1 MTNSAWFLGIDLGTG
16 SCKAAAVD
24 GTGRVLGFG
33 AAEYPGAESRQRW
46 QEQEPQGLLDA
57 LTAAVRQALERSG
70 VQPGGCGGMSI
81 GGAMHG
87 VMALDGRDQPL
98 TGVITWA
105 DGRAVEQARAVAATP
120 VGAQLYHETGCPPH
134 GMYPLYKILWLR
146 EQRPEL
152 FESAQRFVSAKEY
165 AGFRLT
171 GSWQVDYALAAGTG
185 LLNTHT
191 LRWSEDALA
200 LAGVRPEQ
208 LSPPASPAAPAGR
221 LQPEAAERM
230 GLPVGT
236 PVVTGSAD
244 AVNSSLGAG
253 ALLPTQA
260 TLMVGTSGAL
270 RVIASRPV
278 LDSKARSWCYAVDE
292 SHWLVGGA
300 INNGGVALAWLRDF
314 FNQAVGH
321 VGGSKPLAF
330 EDILSLA
337 ESAPVGSGGLICL
350 PFFAGERSP
359 NWNLNARA
367 VFFGMTL
374 AHEARHLARALLEGI
389 GYRFRSLFEVLQE
402 MELDV
407 GQIVASGGFTQSR
420 LWLQTTADALGRE
433 LSVPVWGE
441 TSVLAA
447 AFWPFLAAGGA
458 GSIDDIRDW
467 VRFSRVQRPDPEHA
481 AVYNRVYR
489 TYKNLYCS
497 AAAGFDEVA
506 ELQRELAI

>member
-1 MTNSAWFLGIDLGTG
+1 MTSSAWFLGIDLGTG

-24 GTGRVLGFG
+24 ETGRVLGFG

-46 QEQEPQGLLDA
+46 QEQEPQALLEA
-57 LTAAVRQALERSG
+57 LIAAVRQALERSG
-70 VQPGGCGGMSI
+70 APPAGCGGMSI

-87 VMALDGRDQPL
+87 VMALDERDRPL

-120 VGAQLYHETGCPPH
+120 AGMKLYRETGCPPH

-146 EQRPEL
+146 EHRPEV
-152 FESAQRFVSAKEY
+152 FKSARRYVSAKEY

-171 GSWQVDYALAAGTG
+171 GSWQIDYALAAGTG
-185 LLNTHT
+185 LLNTHF

-221 LQPEAAERM
+221 LQPEAAQKM

-244 AVNSSLGAG
+244 SANSSLGAG
-253 ALLPTQA
+253 AVLPTQA

-270 RVIASRPV
+270 RVVASRPV
-278 LDSKARSWCYAVDE
+278 LDARARSWCYAVDE
-292 SHWLVGGA
+292 AHWLVGGA
-300 INNGGVALAWLRDF
+300 INNGGVALAWLRDVL
-314 FNQAVGH
+314 NQAIGR
-321 VGGSKPLAF
+321 GSGAKPLSF
-330 EDILSLA
+330 EDILALA

-359 NWNLNARA
+359 DWNLNARA

-374 AHEARHLARALLEGI
+374 AHEACHLARALLEGV
-389 GYRFRSLFEVLQE
+389 GFRLRSVFEVLQE
-402 MELDV
+402 MEVDV
-407 GQIVASGGFTQSR
+407 RQVVASGGFTQSP
-420 LWLQTTADALGRE
+420 LWLQTMADVLGRE

-441 TSVLAA
+441 TSALAA

-458 GSIDDIRDW
+458 GCIDDIRDW
-467 VRFSRVQRPDPEHA
+467 VRFSRVQRPVAEHA
-481 AVYNRVYR
+481 AVYNRIYPQYSRLYR
-489 TYKNLYCS
+489 LLTD
-497 AAAGFDEVA
+497 GFEDIA
-506 ELQRELAI
+506 RLQNELKL

>member
-1 MTNSAWFLGIDLGTG
+1 
-16 SCKAAAVD
+16 
-24 GTGRVLGFG
+24 
-33 AAEYPGAESRQRW
+33 
-46 QEQEPQGLLDA
+46 
-57 LTAAVRQALERSG
+57 VRQALERSG

-81 GGAMHG
+81 GGTMHG

-120 VGAQLYHETGCPPH
+120 VGVQLYHETGCPPH

-152 FESAQRFVSAKEY
+152 FESAQRYVSAKEY
-165 AGFRLT
+165 AGFLLT

-253 ALLPTQA
+253 AVRPTQA

-314 FNQAVGH
+314 FNQAAGQSA
-321 VGGSKPLAF
+321 GIKPLSF

-441 TSVLAA
+441 TSALAA

-481 AVYNRVYR
+481 AVYDRIYPQYSRLYR
-489 TYKNLYCS
+489 LLTD
-497 AAAGFDEVA
+497 GFEDIA
-506 ELQRELAI
+506 RLQNELKL

>member
-1 MTNSAWFLGIDLGTG
+1 MTSSAWFLGIDLGTG

-24 GTGRVLGFG
+24 ETGRVLGFG

-57 LTAAVRQALERSG
+57 LIAAVRQALERSG

-87 VMALDGRDQPL
+87 VMALDGRDRPL
-98 TGVITWA
+98 TGVVTWA

-120 VGAQLYHETGCPPH
+120 AGVQLYHETGCPPH

-152 FESAQRFVSAKEY
+152 FESAERFVSAKEY

-185 LLNTHT
+185 FLNAHT
-191 LRWSEDALA
+191 LQWSDEALG
-200 LAGVRPEQ
+200 LAGVRKEQ
-208 LSPPASPAAPAGR
+208 LSPPAPPAALMGR
-221 LQPEAAERM
+221 LQGEFAIQM
-230 GLPVGT
+230 GLPAGT

-253 ALLPTQA
+253 AVLPTQA

-270 RVIASRPV
+270 RVIAPRPL
-278 LDSKARSWCYAVDE
+278 LDSKTRSWCYAIDE
-292 SHWLVGGA
+292 AHWLVGGA

-337 ESAPVGSGGLICL
+337 ESAPAGSGGLICL
-350 PFFAGERSP
+350 PLFAGERSP

-367 VFFGMTL
+367 AFFGMTL

-389 GYRFRSLFEVLQE
+389 GYRFRSLFDVLQE

-407 GQIVASGGFTQSR
+407 REIVASGGFTQSR
-420 LWLQTTADALGRE
+420 LWLQTMADVLGHE
-433 LSVPVWGE
+433 LSIPVWGE
-441 TSVLAA
+441 TSALAA
-447 AFWPFLAAGGA
+447 AFWPFLSAGGA
-458 GSIDDIRDW
+458 GSIGDIRDW
-467 VRFSRVQRPDPEHA
+467 VRFGRVQRPVAEHA
-481 AVYNRVYR
+481 AVYNRVYPR
-489 TYKNLYCS
+489 YSSLYRLLT
-497 AAAGFDEVA
+497 AGFEDIA
-506 ELQRELAI
+506 RLQNELKL